1 MFAAALSQM
10 LAQADGVRVVACA
23 PTAQAAATLIAA
35 HQPDAVIVAE
45 ADRVGAADYGSLLAV
60 QPDLPIIRADLN
72 ADSVQVITSHRIG
85 IRPADLLTAIAEL
98 PKRKTESERHSAR
111 RAAAAGTRRE

>member
-1 MFAAALSQM
+1 MEQHTVIIVGDSVFAAALSQM
-10 LAQADGVRVVACA
+10 LAQSEGVRVVACA
-23 PTAQAAATLIAA
+23 PTPRAAVALITA

-45 ADRVGAADYGSLLAV
+45 ADRVGAADYGHLLAV

-85 IRPADLLTAIAEL
+85 ARPADLLTALAEL
-98 PKRKTESERHSAR
+98 PKRR
-111 RAAAAGTRRE
+111 